1 MLLVYLALI
10 DDQQD
15 KDKFEYLYNE
25 FHIIML
31 SEAKRILKNNYDA
44 EDVVH
49 DTFIDLAKNIKLIRT
64 NNKAETL
71 SYLLCATRGH
81 AYNFCNRKKL
91 NYVPLQS
98 VETQI
103 ADDNWFKL
111 DSNIN
116 YKNIVKVIKNMD
128 NLYSDV
134 LYLYYC
140 IGLNCKEI
148 GLILGRKHATIRKQ
162 LTRGKLIL
170 ISELKREGYID
181 D

>member
-128 NLYSDV
+128 NLYF
-134 LYLYYC
+134 YYC